1 MLGKRRMYHPIGD
14 EMGGILIRL
23 PVSRFPP
30 PKSAPHSIP
39 DRLVSVSQRRL
50 DRESTSPA
58 LNPIIFLSA
67 SINAFMPQE
76 SRVMKISGIFEV
88 KLSPLDLSVQGLD
101 GVNLSRRSI
110 DKQFKGALEATSK
123 GEMLSAM
130 TAVKGSAGYV
140 AVEQVSGSLGGKK
153 GSFVLQHF
161 GTMENGANRLILE
174 VVPNSG
180 SGELAG
186 LAGKMAIKI
195 EGGQHSY
202 EFEYEL
208 A

>member
-1 MLGKRRMYHPIGD
+1 
-14 EMGGILIRL
+14 
-23 PVSRFPP
+23 
-30 PKSAPHSIP
+30 
-39 DRLVSVSQRRL
+39 
-50 DRESTSPA
+50 
-58 LNPIIFLSA
+58 
-67 SINAFMPQE
+67 
-76 SRVMKISGIFEV
+76 MKITGNFEV
-88 KLSPLDLSVQGLD
+88 KLSPLDFYAQGLD
-101 GVNLSRRSI
+101 GVNLGRMSI

-130 TAVKGSAGYV
+130 TTVKGSAGYV
-140 AVEQVSGSLGGKK
+140 AIEQVTGVLSGKN

-161 GTMENGANRLILE
+161 GTMNQGSDRLVLE

-180 SGELAG
+180 SGELSS

-195 EGGQHSY
+195 EGGKHCY